1 MGERLWAPWRLE
13 YIKKARKGVGECIF
27 VELPK
32 QADDRKNLILYR
44 GKHAFV
50 ILNAFPYTNGHL
62 MIAPY
67 LHTADLADL
76 SDEEHLEVAHLIRDS
91 IRWLTA
97 AYEPDGFNIGMNL
110 GVAAG
115 AGIVDHLHWHVV
127 PRWQG
132 DTNFMPVVG
141 EVRVLPEGLE
151 ETYDRLRAIIE
162 QEPDA

>member
-13 YIKKARKGVGECIF
+13 YIKKARKGKGECIF
-27 VELPK
+27 VELPR
-32 QADDRKNLILYR
+32 QSDDRKNLILHR
-44 GKHAFV
+44 GEHAFV
-50 ILNAFPYTNGHL
+50 MLNAFPYTNGHL
-62 MIAPY
+62 MVAPY

-76 SDEEHLEVAHLIRDS
+76 SDEEHLEVGHLIRDS
-91 IRWLTA
+91 VRWLTA

-115 AGIVDHLHWHVV
+115 AGIADHLHWHVV

-141 EVRVLPEGLE
+141 DVRVLPESLE
-151 ETYDRLRAIIE
+151 ETYDRLHAIIE
-162 QEPDA
+162 QESDA

>member
-13 YIKKARKGVGECIF
+13 YIKKARKGHGECIF

-32 QADDRKNLILYR
+32 QSDDRKNLILYR
-44 GKHAFV
+44 GQHAFV

-62 MIAPY
+62 MVAPY
-67 LHTADLADL
+67 LHTAELADL

-110 GVAAG
+110 GIAAG
-115 AGIVDHLHWHVV
+115 AGITDHLHWHVV

-141 EVRVLPEGLE
+141 EVRVLPESLE
-151 ETYDRLRAIIE
+151 ETYDRLRAIIDHE
-162 QEPDA
+162 SDA